1 MFPLFGGIGGMA
13 NPFGFAMNPMMSQ
26 IGMMALMR
34 ERMMAN
40 RESEEPIDTFN
51 EQPVAPAEELLDVQR
66 REPNMMA
73 QPQQRMAV
81 SGTLNLRPQS
91 GGIATLE
98 PAITT
103 DLIQPPIGFAQQ
115 ALRQQTLR

>member
-1 MFPLFGGIGGMA
+1 
-13 NPFGFAMNPMMSQ
+13 
-26 IGMMALMR
+26 MMALMR

-51 EQPVAPAEELLDVQR
+51 EQPVAPAEELLDGQR

-81 SGTLNLRPQS
+81 SGTLNLRPQN
-91 GGIATLE
+91 GGIATLQ

-103 DLIQPPIGFAQQ
+103 DIGPNQNMSRLPVSIAQQ
-115 ALRQQTLR
+115 MLR

>member
-13 NPFGFAMNPMMSQ
+13 SPFGFAMNPMMSQ

-40 RESEEPIDTFN
+40 RDPQEEPADSFN
-51 EQPVAPAEELLDVQR
+51 EQPVAPAEELLDGQTR
-66 REPNMMA
+66 LPDMLA

-81 SGTLNLRPQS
+81 SGTLNLRPQN

-103 DLIQPPIGFAQQ
+103 DIGPINSRLPMAFA
-115 ALRQQTLR
+115 QQTLR

>member
-13 NPFGFAMNPMMSQ
+13 SPFGFAMNPMMSQ

-40 RESEEPIDTFN
+40 REPQEPTDTFN
-51 EQPVAPAEELLDVQR
+51 EQPVAPAEELLDGQTR
-66 REPNMMA
+66 LPDMLA

-81 SGTLNLRPQS
+81 SGTLNLRPQN

-103 DLIQPPIGFAQQ
+103 DIGPINSRLPMAFA
-115 ALRQQTLR
+115 QQTLR